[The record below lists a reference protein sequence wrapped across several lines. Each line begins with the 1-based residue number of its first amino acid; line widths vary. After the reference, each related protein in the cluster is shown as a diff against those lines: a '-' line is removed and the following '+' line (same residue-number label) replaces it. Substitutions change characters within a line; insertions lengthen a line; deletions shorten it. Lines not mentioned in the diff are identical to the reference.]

1 LSFVL
6 GQHKEED
13 DDKQLFVIV
22 FCNTMQNK
30 REKKLTKGGRVQSV
44 PRDIEDGNGTME
56 LMLKQVMTMAHWSS
70 H

>member
-1 LSFVL
+1 MTNNYSSLSSATQCKV
-6 GQHKEED
+6 K
-13 DDKQLFVIV
+13 
-22 FCNTMQNK
+22 
-30 REKKLTKGGRVQSV
+30 EKKLTKGGRVQSV

>member
-1 LSFVL
+1 
-6 GQHKEED
+6 
-13 DDKQLFVIV
+13 
-22 FCNTMQNK
+22 MQSK